1 MSNGNELIMK
11 VREVAGFNPEDF
23 AKTSIS
29 SGEAKKYLPIN
40 AQICWFWLKFPDGK
54 IDVDVVEHN
63 ANFATAVCKLYVNR
77 LDPESAYI
85 SKASAKFA
93 RIDGREETYA
103 YYERAQTSAMG
114 RALRFAMF
122 GSQFDFAGDNPPVGF
137 VDLNDGLPF
146 EVSDVVKPTATP
158 MSAKPPVQPPVFVT
172 EVAQKP
178 VYVEDREQVALP
190 VEPTKVET
198 QQVSVIQAAPVAVP
212 EQPKPKVEPLAQG
225 AIPRTLE
232 EAMNTV
238 VSIPRFKGKTF
249 SEVLS
254 EEGNENIINWI
265 ETTGLA
271 IIDSATRVAAQIIK
285 QASQVEAQ

>member
-1 MSNGNELIMK
+1 MSVLMK
-11 VREVAGFNPEDF
+11 NREVPSFNPESF
-23 AKTSIS
+23 AKTSLKDS
-29 SGEAKKYLPIN
+29 VKKYLPIN
-40 AQICWFWLKFPDGK
+40 AQINWFWLVFPDGK
-54 IDVDVVEHN
+54 IDTEVTEHT
-63 ANFATAVCKLYVNR
+63 ANYATAVCKLYANR
-77 LDPESAYI
+77 FDPESAYI
-85 SKASAKFA
+85 CKASAKFG
-93 RIDGREETYA
+93 RVEGREETYA

-122 GSQFDFAGDNPPVGF
+122 GSQYDFAGDNPPVEF
-137 VDLNDGLPF
+137 TDLNDGLPF
-146 EVSDVVKPTATP
+146 EVSDVVKPTATAKP
-158 MSAKPPVQPPVFVT
+158 IPSKPPVQPPVFVT

-178 VYVEDREQVALP
+178 VFVEDREQVALP
-190 VEPTKVET
+190 VETVKAEP
-198 QQVSVIQAAPVAVP
+198 QQASVVQVAPVVVA
-212 EQPKPKVEPLAQG
+212 EQPKPKAEPLAQG